1 MTDSLLET
9 IEIPLSR
16 PYEIDGVSHDK
27 LIMFEP
33 KLRDKIL
40 YSKDKGTEDE
50 KSARMIARLLNV
62 KDTDLMNLPSCDYTR
77 LEDAFNE
84 MVKDPVDRNM
94 KLFS

>member
-1 MTDSLLET
+1 MPNSLLET

-16 PYEIDGVSHDK
+16 PYEINGVKHEV
-27 LIMFEP
+27 LTMFEP

-62 KDTDLMNLPSCDYTR
+62 EDKDLMNLPSCDYTR

-94 KLFS
+94 NLFS